1 VSLSPRV
8 SDDDREQAV
17 LELRE
22 HLVQGRLTL
31 EEFSERVEL
40 AYSARSTGD
49 LEAARSALPAP
60 QRGTTRRRPVRAT
73 IGLFAHVVRRG
84 RLRLARLSMVFAGF
98 ADVDLDL
105 REAEITSD
113 RTSITA
119 FLIFGNADVYVPE
132 GVAVDATGLTVFGHR
147 REWGRDTAPLDSPLL
162 RVRVLALFGTADVWR
177 VPADLHGSYGEI
189 IRALRQQQRE
199 LPR

>member
-1 VSLSPRV
+1 
-8 SDDDREQAV
+8 V

-40 AYSARSTGD
+40 AYRARSTGD
-49 LEAARSALPAP
+49 LEAASAALPVA
-60 QRGTTRRRPVRAT
+60 RIGATRRGPMRAT
-73 IGLFAHVVRRG
+73 IGFFAHVVRRG
-84 RLRLARLSMVFAGF
+84 RLRLARFSVVFGGF

-119 FLIFGNADVYVPE
+119 FLLFGNVDVYVPE
-132 GVAVDATGLTVFGHR
+132 GGVAVDATGLTVFGHR
-147 REWGRDTAPLDSPLL
+147 RDWGRDTAPPGSPVL
-162 RVRVLALFGTADVWR
+162 RVRVFALFGTADVWR
-177 VPADLHGSYGEI
+177 VPTELKGGYREI
-189 IRALRQQQRE
+189 IRAVQASQRE
-199 LPR
+199 LPG